1 MFKQRLNAFLAPSSD
16 PKFLYLRLDV
26 QHDIAGHTIFI
37 KVANDLSPYIELRR
51 ILKSVFV

>member
-16 PKFLYLRLDV
+16 PKFSYLRLDV

-37 KVANDLSPYIELRR
+37 KVANDLSPYIELLR